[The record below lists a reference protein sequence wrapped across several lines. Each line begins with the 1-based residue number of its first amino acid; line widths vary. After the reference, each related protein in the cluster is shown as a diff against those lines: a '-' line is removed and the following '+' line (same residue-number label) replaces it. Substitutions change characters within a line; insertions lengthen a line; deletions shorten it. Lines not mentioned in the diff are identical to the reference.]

1 MAHINLLPWRERL
14 REERKREFFT
24 ILVAVV
30 IISAATL
37 LLVDRYF
44 NGEIKTQI
52 ARNDF
57 VRAEIT
63 VLDER
68 VAEINQ
74 LRQQKEDIRSRMN
87 VITDLQGTRPVIVR
101 IFDEL
106 VKTLPDGV
114 YYESVDRIGNII
126 SIVGIAESY
135 ARITELLRGLDNSE
149 WFQGADLDD
158 ISALPSA
165 KNSLSETFTFTLSLT
180 LQLPVQQEVAS
191 HVINSKHNKRST
203 EF

>member
-24 ILVAVV
+24 IVVGVVV
-30 IISAATL
+30 IAAGL
-37 LLVDRYF
+37 LFLVDRYF
-44 NGEIKTQI
+44 NRGIDTQN

-57 VRAEIT
+57 VGREIA

-68 VAEINQ
+68 VSEINQ
-74 LRQQKEDIRSRMN
+74 LRQQKEDIRARMN

-114 YYESVDRIGNII
+114 YYTSVVRTDNQIALEGI
-126 SIVGIAESY
+126 SESY
-135 ARITELLRGLDNSE
+135 ARITELLRRLEESA
-149 WFQGADLDD
+149 WFQDTDLDD
-158 ISALPSA
+158 IMALNRGGNSPNQA
-165 KNSLSETFTFTLSLT
+165 FEFSLSLNLELLD
-180 LQLPVQQEVAS
+180 QQEGV
-191 HVINSKHNKRST
+191 
-203 EF
+203 E

>member
-14 REERKREFFT
+14 REERKREFLT
-24 ILVAVV
+24 ILVGIV
-30 IISAATL
+30 IMSGGVL
-37 LLVDRYF
+37 FLVHTYF
-44 NGEIKTQI
+44 TGEINTQLARNSFLQTQI
-52 ARNDF
+52 Q
-57 VRAEIT
+57 I
-63 VLDER
+63 LDER

-114 YYESVDRIGNII
+114 YYESLNRVGNTI

-135 ARITELLRGLDNSE
+135 SSITELHRRLDNSE
-149 WFQGADLDD
+149 WFQEADLDD
-158 ISALPSA
+158 ISAVVGGVD
-165 KNSLSETFTFTLSLT
+165 SLSEAYNFTLSLS
-180 LQLPVQQEVAS
+180 LQLQEQQEEV
-191 HVINSKHNKRST
+191 
-203 EF
+203 

>member
-24 ILVAVV
+24 ILVGVV
-30 IISAATL
+30 IISAGIL
-37 LLVDRYF
+37 FLVDRYF
-44 NGEIKTQI
+44 NGEIDVQNS
-52 ARNDF
+52 RNNF

-63 VLDER
+63 VLDAR

-114 YYESVDRIGNII
+114 YYKSLVRVDNTI
-126 SIVGIAESY
+126 SIEGMAESY
-135 ARITELLRGLDNSE
+135 SKITQLLRRLDDSE
-149 WFQGADLDD
+149 WFQESDLDD
-158 ISALPSA
+158 ISAVKPGG
-165 KNSLSETFTFTLSLT
+165 NSLSEAFSFTLSLS
-180 LQLPVQQEVAS
+180 LQLPSQKEEV
-191 HVINSKHNKRST
+191 
-203 EF
+203 

>member
-24 ILVAVV
+24 ILVGVV
-30 IISAATL
+30 IISAGVL
-37 LLVDRYF
+37 FLIDRYF
-44 NGEIKTQI
+44 NGEIDVQI
-52 ARNDF
+52 SRNNF
-57 VRAEIT
+57 ISAEIA

-106 VKTLPDGV
+106 VNTLPDGV
-114 YYESVDRIGNII
+114 YYESLVRVDNTI
-126 SIVGIAESY
+126 SIEGFAESY
-135 ARITELLRGLDNSE
+135 VQITELLRRLDDSE
-149 WFQGADLDD
+149 WFQESDLDD
-158 ISALPSA
+158 ISAVDSSN
-165 KNSLSETFTFTLSLT
+165 NSLSQAFTFTLSLS
-180 LQLPVQQEVAS
+180 LQLPSQQDEV
-191 HVINSKHNKRST
+191 
-203 EF
+203 